1 MARKSALVV
10 CPGRG
15 TYNKDDLGY
24 LARHHAGKAELIGA
38 IDAARQELGQET
50 VTVLDGTA
58 RHSLA
63 RHTRGDN
70 ASPLIHACATADF
83 LSIDRDRFDIVAVT
97 GNSMGWYIALTCGG
111 ALTAMG
117 GFEVVNTM
125 GTLMHQAS
133 IGGQI
138 VYPLTGEDWREVP
151 GRRTELT
158 TLVETV
164 GARKDHALHLS
175 IDLGGML
182 VFAGNDAGLDALE
195 KALPPVDNRF
205 PMRLANHAAFHTP
218 LQAPVSAI
226 ALETLAP
233 SLFSQPEIPLIDGDG
248 RIWWPH
254 ATSPDRLHRY
264 TLASQVVEP
273 YHFAKAVAVG
283 VREFAPDAVIVLGP
297 GTTLGGSVIHSLIAA
312 NWNGMTDRAAFE
324 DLQARDP
331 LVISMGRDDQRLLAT
346 R

>member
-1 MARKSALVV
+1 MGRRTALVI

-24 LARHHAGKAELIGA
+24 LGRHHADKAELIGA
-38 IDAARQELGQET
+38 IDAARLELGQET
-50 VTVLDGTA
+50 VSALDGA
-58 RHSLA
+58 GRHSLA
-63 RHTRGDN
+63 KHTRGDN
-70 ASPLIHACATADF
+70 ASALIYACAYADF
-83 LSIDRDRFDIVAVT
+83 NSIDRDRFDIVAVT
-97 GNSMGWYIALTCGG
+97 GNSMGWYIALATAG

-125 GTLMHQAS
+125 GTLMQQAS

-138 VYPLTGEDWREVP
+138 VYPLVGEDWREVP
-151 GRRTELT
+151 GRRAELT
-158 TLVETV
+158 ALVETI
-164 GARKDHALHLS
+164 GARQDHALHLS

-182 VFAGNDAGLDALE
+182 VLAGNDAGLDALE
-195 KALPPVDNRF
+195 NALPPLDQRF

-218 LQAPVSAI
+218 LQAPVSAT
-226 ALETLAP
+226 ALERLGP
-233 SLFSQPEIPLIDGDG
+233 GLFEQPGIPLIDGDG

-264 TLASQVVEP
+264 TFDTQVVEP

-283 VREFAPDAVIVLGP
+283 IREFAPEAIIVLGP
-297 GTTLGGSVIHSLIAA
+297 GTTLGGSVIQSLIAA

-324 DLQARDP
+324 DTQARDP

>member
-1 MARKSALVV
+1 MGRRTALVI

-24 LARHHAGKAELIGA
+24 LARHHADKAELIHA
-38 IDAARQELGQET
+38 IDAARLELGQET
-50 VTVLDGTA
+50 VSALDGA
-58 RHSLA
+58 GRHSLA
-63 RHTRGDN
+63 KHTRGDN
-70 ASPLIHACATADF
+70 ASALIYACAYADF
-83 LSIDRDRFDIVAVT
+83 NSIDRDRFDIIAVT
-97 GNSMGWYIALTCGG
+97 GNSMGWYIALATAG

-125 GTLMHQAS
+125 GTLMQQAS

-138 VYPLTGEDWREVP
+138 VYPLIGENWREVP
-151 GRRTELT
+151 GRRAELT
-158 TLVETV
+158 ALIETI
-164 GARKDHALHLS
+164 GARQDHALHLS

-195 KALPPVDNRF
+195 QALPPLDQRF

-218 LQAPVSAI
+218 LQAPVSAT
-226 ALETLAP
+226 ALETLGP
-233 SLFSQPEIPLIDGDG
+233 GLFDQPTIPLIDGDG

-264 TLASQVVEP
+264 TLATQVVEP
-273 YHFAKAVAVG
+273 YRFAKAVAVG
-283 VREFAPDAVIVLGP
+283 VREFAPDAIIVLGP
-297 GTTLGGSVIHSLIAA
+297 GTTLGGSVIQSLIAA
-312 NWNGMTDRAAFE
+312 NWQGMTDRAAFE

-331 LVISMGRDDQRLLAT
+331 LVISMGRDDQRPLVT
-346 R
+346 

>member
-15 TYNKDDLGY
+15 TYNKEDLGY
-24 LARHHAGKAELIGA
+24 LARHHAGQTGLIGA
-38 IDAARQELGQET
+38 IDAARLELGQET
-50 VTVLDGTA
+50 VSALDGAA

-70 ASPLIHACATADF
+70 ASALIHTCATADF
-83 LSIDRDRFDIVAVT
+83 QSIDRGRFDIVAVT
-97 GNSMGWYIALTCGG
+97 GNSMGWYIALTCAG

-133 IGGQI
+133 IGGQT
-138 VYPLTGEDWREVP
+138 VYPLIGEDWREVP
-151 GRRTELT
+151 GRRAELT
-158 TLVETV
+158 ALVETI
-164 GARKDHALHLS
+164 GAREDHALHLS

-182 VFAGNDAGLDALE
+182 VLAGNDAGLGALE
-195 KALPPVDNRF
+195 QALPPLDKRF

-218 LQAPVSAI
+218 LQAPVSAT
-226 ALETLAP
+226 ALETLSP
-233 SLFSQPEIPLIDGDG
+233 GLFGQPEIPLIDGDG

-254 ATSPDRLHRY
+254 ATAPERLHRY
-264 TLASQVVEP
+264 TLGAQVVEP
-273 YHFAKAVAVG
+273 YHFARAVAVG
-283 VREFAPDAVIVLGP
+283 VREFAPDAIIVLGP
-297 GTTLGGSVIHSLIAA
+297 GTTLGGSVIQSLIAA
-312 NWNGMTDRAAFE
+312 NWNGLTDRAAFE
-324 DLQARDP
+324 DTQARDP
-331 LVISMGRDDQRLLAT
+331 LVISMGRDDQRPLAT